1 MASDER
7 NFRSAYYEK
16 VGFRSVEEK
25 KSLNILLKEK
35 PLNRAKLKQFCL
47 SFTVPTAQRG
57 LLWNLILGVLPVYP
71 DSGEYVMAQR
81 TQVYEDTIRAVRI
94 MRYVDENT
102 PKSKIFYTMWLLENK
117 KLHQDCFN
125 NLQDATFI
133 DIAETLLQ
141 VFENDVEVYWIAKE
155 FYAFAMEI
163 KEDFPK
169 LKELSFTLLEKED
182 GTLYNHLEK
191 HNILNNLPLEKWYVS
206 CFAGIISEAALVRIW
221 DKICGGSHKILVF
234 LFLVLFKTLRMTLL
248 RCSNVQNVIEI
259 IVKEKEDED
268 LIVNKAIESWQHV
281 GLIDNNKHRQQS
293 QL

>member
-1 MASDER
+1 
-7 NFRSAYYEK
+7 
-16 VGFRSVEEK
+16 
-25 KSLNILLKEK
+25 
-35 PLNRAKLKQFCL
+35 
-47 SFTVPTAQRG
+47 
-57 LLWNLILGVLPVYP
+57 
-71 DSGEYVMAQR
+71 MAQR

-125 NLQDATFI
+125 NVSYVYMYVYTAPKVHVYLHFNNTVLIQLQDATFI

-182 GTLYNHLEK
+182 GTLYK
-191 HNILNNLPLEKWYVS
+191 
-206 CFAGIISEAALVRIW
+206 
-221 DKICGGSHKILVF
+221 
-234 LFLVLFKTLRMTLL
+234 
-248 RCSNVQNVIEI
+248 
-259 IVKEKEDED
+259 
-268 LIVNKAIESWQHV
+268 
-281 GLIDNNKHRQQS
+281 
-293 QL
+293 